1 MKSESKERQKVLQES
16 KRVVV
21 KLGTAV
27 LMRDEGGIALSRFY
41 SFVEGIADLIKDGRE
56 VLLVTSGAIG
66 LGVKRLNL
74 EKRPKELPLKQACA
88 AVGQGLLMSM
98 YADAFEKLGITTAQ
112 VLLTEDD
119 FSNRKRYLNLRSTIA
134 ELLSLKVLPIIN
146 ENDTVSTVELEAIA
160 ATQRKVNFGDNDKL
174 SALVASKMDADILM
188 ILTDVE
194 GLYTADPKT
203 NADAKL
209 VPLVADMS
217 ELVGDEA
224 QAKDGEVELGEHDQ
238 DVSSERND
246 THRKKKA
253 DSPAPAKTASTAGR
267 GGIKTKLEAA
277 RVATQAGC
285 ACIIAG
291 GKQQNA
297 IARVFGGEELGTLF
311 LPKKTM
317 GGKLRWIAY
326 ATTVNASIVVNIG
339 AMDALLKRKASLLGA
354 GVTNVNGDFKRGDV
368 VSIVDPSG
376 REFARGI
383 VNYNSDE
390 TRLLSGK
397 KSDEIDLIV
406 ENRNYDAIVTR
417 DNLAILAK
425 E

>member
-1 MKSESKERQKVLQES
+1 MESDTKERQERQKVLKDS

-27 LMRDEGGIALSRFY
+27 LMRDEGGVALSRFY
-41 SFVEGIADLIKDGRE
+41 SFIEGIADLIKGGKE

-146 ENDTVSTVELEAIA
+146 ENDTVSTVELEVTAN
-160 ATQRKVNFGDNDKL
+160 QPRKVNFGDNDKL

-203 NADAKL
+203 NVNAKL
-209 VPLVADMS
+209 VPLVVDMAD
-217 ELVGDEA
+217 LIGDDP
-224 QAKDGEVELGEHDQ
+224 KDGEANGQEESHDAGT
-238 DVSSERND
+238 DTSED
-246 THRKKKA
+246 QKKKKGEVGE
-253 DSPAPAKTASTAGR
+253 PKTASTAGR

-277 RVATQAGC
+277 RVSTQAGC

-291 GKQQNA
+291 GKLHNV
-297 IARVFGGEELGTLF
+297 IGRVFGGEELGTLF

-326 ATTVNASIVVNIG
+326 ATTVNASIVVNEG
-339 AMDALLKRKASLLGA
+339 CFDALLKRKASLLGA
-354 GVTNVNGDFKRGDV
+354 GVTDVNGVFKRGDV
-368 VSIVDPSG
+368 VSIVDHTG
-376 REFARGI
+376 HEFARGI

-397 KSDEIDLIV
+397 RSAEIDLVV

-417 DNLAILAK
+417 DNLAFLEK
-425 E
+425 D

>member
-27 LMRDEGGIALSRFY
+27 LMRDEGGVALSRFY
-41 SFVEGIADLIKDGRE
+41 SFVEGIADLIKDGKE

-203 NADAKL
+203 NSDAVL
-209 VPLVADMS
+209 VPLVTDMS
-217 ELVGDEA
+217 DLIGDET
-224 QAKDGEVELGEHDQ
+224 QAKDGEVDGSDEHELEKNETQ
-238 DVSSERND
+238 
-246 THRKKKA
+246 KQKKA
-253 DSPAPAKTASTAGR
+253 DTPPPAKTASTAGR

-297 IARVFGGEELGTLF
+297 ISRVFSGEELGTLF

-326 ATTVNASIVVNIG
+326 ATTVNASIVVNTG

-354 GVTNVNGDFKRGDV
+354 GVTDVNGVFKRGDV